1 MRTYALA
8 PVHARSRPS
17 GCKVHCCRP
26 AEPDQWIDGRN
37 RVPPEQRPASQSKW
51 TTCRMDGVRG
61 CWRAPGRA
69 IDGPLMTSQ
78 NQGSSIFEE
87 NYARAFS
94 ITPRK
99 TSLRPFVNSGGL
111 LSRAWSWI
119 RSRQAGRTSA
129 RRLQVATTVSLG
141 EKRFLA
147 VIQVDGAQ
155 FLIGGGATN
164 VALLAQLH
172 PKDSFEGLL
181 SDTITAPKKQLAA
194 RSKKQNVKPAAKQTK
209 VRQPVKP
216 SRKQSIMPAAKQA
229 KGKA

>member
-1 MRTYALA
+1 MTIQN
-8 PVHARSRPS
+8 S
-17 GCKVHCCRP
+17 GSL
-26 AEPDQWIDGRN
+26 IY
-37 RVPPEQRPASQSKW
+37 EQNS
-51 TTCRMDGVRG
+51 
-61 CWRAPGRA
+61 
-69 IDGPLMTSQ
+69 
-78 NQGSSIFEE
+78 
-87 NYARAFS
+87 ARAFS
-94 ITPRK
+94 ISPRK
-99 TSLRPFVNSGGL
+99 TSLRPFGNSGGL

-172 PKDSFEGLL
+172 PKDSFGGLL
-181 SDTITAPKKQLAA
+181 NDTITAPKTQPAA
-194 RSKKQNVKPAAKQTK
+194 RSKKQNVKPAAKQAKTQ
-209 VRQPVKP
+209 QPVKRL
-216 SRKQSIMPAAKQA
+216 RKQSIMPAAKRA